1 MGGYLYYKMLKNK
14 MKEDVRFFYIN
25 LLISPQSIHQLFHMS
40 SIFNQSQHQPTSIT
54 YHVIINRWMLREYV
68 PLDGEEDEESRKPPS
83 TTTSNPYKDQPED
96 GIDMTIM
103 T

>member
-1 MGGYLYYKMLKNK
+1 
-14 MKEDVRFFYIN
+14 
-25 LLISPQSIHQLFHMS
+25 
-40 SIFNQSQHQPTSIT
+40 
-54 YHVIINRWMLREYV
+54 MLREYV
-68 PLDGEEDEESRKPPS
+68 PLDGEEDEESRKPP